1 MVYRS
6 LEKEDI
12 PQVWDLFVHLR
23 IEGAEVSFAE
33 IESKEI
39 IKSWVDN
46 PAQLTYVAMD
56 DDHKLLGVVRG
67 KREMTDEKKHAAFL
81 TAAIHPDARGKG
93 LAAELTNFSLSEM
106 NKRGVT
112 IARIYVYSDNSAS
125 LHAIEK
131 LGFTLGGK
139 VLMHHMDLKTGL
151 YVDDIIFHKML

>member
-1 MVYRS
+1 MLFKS

-12 PQVWDLFVHLR
+12 QKVWDLFVQLR
-23 IEGAEVSFAE
+23 TEGAEVSFAE
-33 IESKEI
+33 VESKELLE
-39 IKSWVDN
+39 SWVEN
-46 PAQLTYVAMD
+46 PGHLTYVAMD

-81 TAAIHPDARGKG
+81 TAAIHHDARGRG
-93 LAAELTNFSLSEM
+93 IAADLTNFSLSEM
-106 NKRGVT
+106 KKRGVI

-151 YVDDIIFHKML
+151 YVDDIIFHKIL